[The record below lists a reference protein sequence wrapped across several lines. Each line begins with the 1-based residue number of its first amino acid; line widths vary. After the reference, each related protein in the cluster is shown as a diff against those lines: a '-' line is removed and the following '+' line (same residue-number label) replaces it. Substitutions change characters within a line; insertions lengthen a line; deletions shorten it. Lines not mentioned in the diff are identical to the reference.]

1 VDRHDPGQL
10 LGECYRFQ
18 ANDGSDTDWYS
29 AGGPSDNEPSLQDF
43 VVIPGFRT
51 PNWTKNAVMYQ
62 IFPDRFANADP
73 SNDVTT
79 GDTATSGAPH
89 RRSPGDK
96 ASFPT
101 SKP

>member
-1 VDRHDPGQL
+1 
-10 LGECYRFQ
+10 
-18 ANDGSDTDWYS
+18 
-29 AGGPSDNEPSLQDF
+29 
-43 VVIPGFRT
+43 
-51 PNWTKNAVMYQ
+51 VMYQ